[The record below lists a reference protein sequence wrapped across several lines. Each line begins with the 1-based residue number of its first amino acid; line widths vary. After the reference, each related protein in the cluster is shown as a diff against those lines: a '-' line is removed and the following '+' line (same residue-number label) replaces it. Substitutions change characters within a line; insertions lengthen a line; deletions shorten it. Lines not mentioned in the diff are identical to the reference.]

1 MMESRTTPVGAT
13 MTSRARTLID
23 AGRPEERQNTFEND
37 TSPVATEYDVTF
49 DAEEDVA
56 GKGAAHGGLDV
67 SAAAG
72 ARDGRTSVKAHR
84 GEMPIE
90 YDGRAVMRLAHVSTG
105 GTAATGEAS
114 RGIPED

>member
-1 MMESRTTPVGAT
+1 

-23 AGRPEERQNTFEND
+23 AGRPEERQNTFESD
-37 TSPVATEYDVTF
+37 TGPVATEYDATF

-56 GKGAAHGGLDV
+56 GKAAVHGGLDI
-67 SAAAG
+67 SADAW
-72 ARDGRTSVKAHR
+72 ARDGRTSVEAHR

-90 YDGRAVMRLAHVSTG
+90 YDGQATMRLAHVSTG